1 MVDEALKSKL
11 AQKVDEGGLTP
22 ADIPDY
28 MKLFV
33 QICNENEEVQEEVE
47 GWARIFQFSI
57 DGADNLWMKID
68 DAGKFS
74 TGAGDTAEPDVTLEF
89 DSDTAVGIFSGE
101 IDATQAYMNNELK
114 VIGPL
119 PDAVKFR
126 TLTELVR
133 DELEE

>member
-1 MVDEALKSKL
+1 MVDEALKEKL
-11 AQKVDEGGLTP
+11 AEKVDEGSLTP

-28 MKLFV
+28 MNLFV

-47 GWARIFQFSI
+47 GWDRIFQFSI
-57 DGADNLWMKID
+57 DGAANLWMKISG
-68 DAGKFS
+68 GKFE
-74 TGAGDTAEPDVTLEF
+74 TGPGDTAEPDVTLEF

>member
-1 MVDEALKSKL
+1 MVDEALKEKL
-11 AQKVDEGGLTP
+11 AEKVDEGSLTP

-28 MKLFV
+28 MNLFV

-47 GWARIFQFSI
+47 GWDRTFQFSI
-57 DGADNLWMKID
+57 EGSDNLWMKI
-68 DAGKFS
+68 AEGKFS
-74 TGAGDTAEPDVTLEF
+74 TAAGDTAEPDVTLEF

>member
-1 MVDEALKSKL
+1 MVDEALKVKL
-11 AQKVDEGGLTP
+11 AEKVEEGSLTP

-28 MKLFV
+28 MNL
-33 QICNENEEVQEEVE
+33 
-47 GWARIFQFSI
+47 FSI
-57 DGADNLWMKID
+57 DGSDNLWMKI
-68 DAGKFS
+68 ATGKFS
-74 TGAGDTAEPDVTLEF
+74 TAMGDTPEPGVTLEF

>member
-1 MVDEALKSKL
+1 MVDEALKVKL
-11 AQKVDEGGLTP
+11 AEKVDEGSLTP

-47 GWARIFQFSI
+47 GWDRAFQFSI
-57 DGADNLWMKID
+57 DGSDNLWMKIVT
-68 DAGKFS
+68 GKFS
-74 TGAGDTAEPDVTLEF
+74 TAMGDTTEPDVTLEF

-133 DELEE
+133 DELED

>member
-1 MVDEALKSKL
+1 MVDEALKVKL
-11 AQKVDEGGLTP
+11 AEKVDEGSLTP

-47 GWARIFQFSI
+47 GWDRAFQFSI
-57 DGADNLWMKID
+57 DGSDNLWMKI
-68 DAGKFS
+68 ATGKFS
-74 TGAGDTAEPDVTLEF
+74 TAMGDTTEPDVTLEF

>member
-1 MVDEALKSKL
+1 MVDEALKVKL
-11 AQKVDEGGLTP
+11 AEKVDEGSLTP

-28 MKLFV
+28 MNLFV

-47 GWARIFQFSI
+47 GWDRTFQFSI
-57 DGADNLWMKID
+57 EGSDNLWMKLA
-68 DAGKFS
+68 AGKFS
-74 TGAGDTAEPDVTLEF
+74 TAMGDTPEPDVTLEF

>member
-1 MVDEALKSKL
+1 MVDEKLKEKL
-11 AQKVDEGGLTP
+11 AEKVDEGSLTP
-22 ADIPDY
+22 KDIPDY

-47 GWARIFQFSI
+47 GWDRTFQFSI
-57 DGADNLWMKID
+57 DGATNLWMKISS
-68 DAGKFS
+68 GKFT
-74 TGAGDTAEPDVTLEF
+74 TGPGNTAEPDVTLEF
-89 DSDTAVGIFSGE
+89 DADTAVGIFSGE

>member
-1 MVDEALKSKL
+1 MVDEALKAKL
-11 AQKVDEGGLTP
+11 AEKVDEGSLTP

-28 MKLFV
+28 MALFV

-47 GWARIFQFSI
+47 GWDRTFQFSI
-57 DGADNLWMKID
+57 DGSDNLWMKIEG
-68 DAGKFS
+68 GKFS
-74 TGAGDTAEPDVTLEF
+74 TASGDIPEPDVTLEF

-114 VIGPL
+114 VIGAL